1 MRTPTSTALITLTT
15 LAQIAPC
22 LATWTLGKAAQ
33 INFYTDTRCTAYNGE
48 VAAWWTTS
56 PEVGE
61 IGSTS
66 GAARAQCITLN
77 MPGNS
82 QSINTA
88 ALWDYSTMTQ
98 PGIESGYCT
107 FWDGYTCSGNA
118 ATSYYDDPP
127 SYPTCQPARSSAGYL
142 WKSAKCYL
150 N

>member
-1 MRTPTSTALITLTT
+1 MRTPTFTALATLTA
-15 LAQIAPC
+15 LAQFAPC
-22 LATWTLGKAAQ
+22 LATWSSGKAAQ
-33 INFYTDTRCTAYNGE
+33 INFYTDTHCSAYTGE
-48 VAAWWTTS
+48 AAAWWETS
-56 PEVGE
+56 PEVGV
-61 IGSTS
+61 IGSTT
-66 GAARAQCITLN
+66 GVARAQCITLN

-88 ALWDYSTMTQ
+88 ALWGYSTTTQ
-98 PGIESGYCT
+98 PGADSGYCT

-118 ATSYYDDPP
+118 ASSYYNVPS